1 MSRFDST
8 KQGRTPTLSGV
19 LGGFALLFSA
29 AVLSQP
35 YPNKTVT
42 IVSPYGAGGNADL
55 AARTIALVISKS
67 LGQPVV
73 VVNRTGAG
81 GIVGSQFVI
90 DAPPDGYT
98 LLLSRVG
105 SQAVAP
111 AVDPS
116 TPYKWDSFTFLG
128 ILEFDPYVCV
138 VKGKSPIRSV
148 KDLIAAVRARP
159 GKISYAS
166 TGNADVSV
174 VFPVK
179 MFLISGLKGDAALK
193 VPYKGAGD
201 TAAAVLGGVV
211 DFTCNVAA
219 PYLSGIRA
227 GELRGLVA
235 STRARMPE
243 APEVPTAAEAGMP
256 ELEALSGWS
265 GLYGPP
271 GLPKEIVDRW
281 AGALAAAKDDPDWNL
296 QVKRRGSIPGIMTP
310 EETHRF
316 AEAQYKYYKALAGQ
330 LPVN

>member
-1 MSRFDST
+1 MARIA
-8 KQGRTPTLSGV
+8 
-19 LGGFALLFSA
+19 LGSFAALLSA
-29 AVLSQP
+29 AALSQP

-42 IVSPYGAGGNADL
+42 VVSPYGAGGNADL
-55 AARTIALVISKS
+55 AARAIAVTASKA

-81 GIVGSQFVI
+81 GIVGSQFVV

-111 AVDPS
+111 ALDPA
-116 TPYKWDSFTFLG
+116 TTYKWDSFTFLG

-148 KDLIAAVRARP
+148 RDLIAAVRARP

-179 MFLISGLKGDAALK
+179 MFLLSGLKGDAALK
-193 VPYKGAGD
+193 VPYKGASD

-211 DFTCNVAA
+211 DFTCNGIA
-219 PYLSGIRA
+219 PYLSNIRA
-227 GELRGLVA
+227 GDLRGLVV
-235 STRARMPE
+235 STRVRAPE
-243 APEVPTAAEAGMP
+243 APDVPTAAEAGMP

-310 EETHRF
+310 DETHRF